1 MQKNF
6 DNAIELYKVSE
17 EELEKIN
24 SYSLTR
30 LNEKDIF
37 AFSVILCDNEI
48 DRDFECFDKES
59 LNTLAELFV
68 GKTGILNHDMKAEN
82 QVARIY
88 SAAVEESE
96 SEKTSTGDVY
106 CRLRAK
112 AYMLRNEKNQS
123 LIDEI
128 CAGIKKEVSINCSV
142 SEIICSECGKNVKKE
157 HCAHI
162 KGKDCYHILRKPTDA
177 YEWSFVAVPA
187 QKKAGTI
194 KNFSVANE
202 TEEIKKY
209 KEIAEKYNNFL
220 RQEIIKLSVTAAP
233 EMSAKSIDNICRSL
247 DTDALEALR
256 HDFIKADGCRLKPQ
270 LKKEETAISNDNFK
284 I

>member
-6 DNAIELYKVSE
+6 DNAIELYTVSE
-17 EELEKIN
+17 EELAKIN
-24 SYSLTR
+24 TYSLTE
-30 LNEKDIF
+30 LTEGDIF

-48 DRDFECFDKES
+48 DRDYECFDRAS
-59 LNTLAELFV
+59 LETLSELFV

-88 SAAVEESE
+88 SAEVEESD
-96 SEKTSTGDVY
+96 SEMSSTGEKY
-106 CRLRAK
+106 CRLKAR

-157 HCAHI
+157 HCTHI

-187 QKKAGTI
+187 QKKAGTV
-194 KNFSVANE
+194 KSFAKDDD
-202 TEEIKKY
+202 TENMEKY
-209 KEIAEKYNNFL
+209 KAIAEKYNDFL
-220 RQEIIKLSVTAAP
+220 RQEIVKLSAVAAP
-233 EMSAKSIDNICRSL
+233 EMSVKSIDNICKSL
-247 DTDALEALR
+247 DTDALETLR
-256 HDFIKADGCRLKPQ
+256 QDFIKADSCRMKPQ
-270 LKKEETAISNDNFK
+270 LKKEENEFSNDNFK

>member
-6 DNAIELYKVSE
+6 DNAIELYTVSE

-30 LNEKDIF
+30 LSEKDIF

-48 DRDFECFDKES
+48 DRDFECFDREA
-59 LNTLAELFV
+59 LHTLAELFV

-88 SAAVEESE
+88 SAETEESE

-112 AYMLRNEKNQS
+112 AYMLKNEKNQS

-157 HCAHI
+157 HCSHI

-194 KNFSVANE
+194 KNFSD
-202 TEEIKKY
+202 TKDSEEIEKY

-220 RQEIIKLSVTAAP
+220 RQEIIKLSAAAAP
-233 EMSAKSIDNICRSL
+233 EMSIKSIDNICKSL
-247 DTDALEALR
+247 DTDALETLR
-256 HDFIKADGCRLKPQ
+256 QDFIKADSCRLKPQ
-270 LKKEETAISNDNFK
+270 LKKDETAISNDNFK